1 MPVFLFRESLTERE
15 ELDAASKYFD
25 VYTCPSEIPDDKSV
39 FGRYSVLP
47 FYEYVEKDLLHKNR
61 ILIHSFKQHQYI
73 AEFQYYQDVEPLTF
87 KTWFN
92 AVDLKEEDA
101 PFVIK
106 GKTNSRKSDWNGCMF
121 AKTKEAAIRQACDL
135 QQDSLIGQQD
145 IIYRKYIPL
154 ETYEIGVN
162 GLPFTNEWRI
172 FVYKDTI
179 ISYGYYWSNAERA
192 IELNEAGPQEGFFD
206 FANQVINRLKHRL
219 NFYVIDLARTAD
231 GDWILVEVNDGQMS
245 GLSMND
251 PEVLYKN
258 LHKRIYGEVNGNAEG
273 SSR

>member
-1 MPVFLFRESLTERE
+1 MAVILFRESLVEPS
-15 ELDAASKYFD
+15 ELEAASKYFD
-25 VYTCPSEIPDDKSV
+25 VYFYHSAIPQNELV
-39 FGRYSVLP
+39 IGRYSVLP
-47 FYEYVEKDLLHKNR
+47 FYEWVEVDLR
-61 ILIHSFKQHQYI
+61 ILDRKLVNTYRQHLYI
-73 AEFQYYQDVEPLTF
+73 ADFQYYNDVEHLTF

-92 AVDLKEEDA
+92 SKELSDSDA

-121 AKTKEAAIRQACDL
+121 APTKSAAISQGCEL
-135 QQDSLIGQQD
+135 QKDSLIGQQD

-162 GLPFTNEWRI
+162 GLPFTDEWRV

-179 ISYGYYWSNAERA
+179 ISHGYYWSNASLA
-192 IELNEAGPQEGFFD
+192 DELNARGPSEGFFE
-206 FANQVINRLKHRL
+206 FAEKVIAILKDKL
-219 NFYVIDLARTAD
+219 DFYVIDIAKTESNE
-231 GDWILVEVNDGQMS
+231 WILVEVNDAQMS

-258 LHKRIYGEVNGNAEG
+258 LAKVCNEDK
-273 SSR
+273 